1 MADIAINWDAGASA
15 NPHGPLG
22 VVESAYTGAEKGYE
36 LGQKKATLSAL
47 QGIDFSDPA
56 SIDKGVAATVRTGNA
71 ELGSAIQNLAFTR
84 QLRSQLPAMLDKL
97 GKLGADDS
105 TQSSGAEAPASPS
118 APDHVAETFTMAKDA
133 ADKLAATPAADR
145 PAAFAQIKQ
154 DMLKR
159 GIPEGAIDAAGQDLS
174 DAGLAALSQ
183 HYGELLAHTQHQ
195 MSPTGEAPT
204 VTPHASNGWA
214 FKLMGDPE
222 LQANIGFMK
231 GQGLD
236 FSPMIES
243 ARAMTAPEF
252 AKQAEV
258 RHAAEI
264 AAANKGVE
272 IAGAG
277 PLADIEARKAAEIKA
292 LTMPYDIALES
303 AKADIA
309 AKHDFISVPEI
320 GEDGKPTGRAITYRK
335 DTAIT
340 AGAGGKPV
348 GKSQSP
354 GEAGGQADDAHIFM
368 AKYRDEANQASI
380 QSDINARDQSL
391 AAAHMAQTLNP
402 SNLTPWLAK
411 NANTLNGLGI
421 KIAAKDANNL
431 STYQTLVAQNLKS
444 AIAVYPKNMGEF
456 HAIQN
461 AVADAKSPGDAAALA
476 LTETAAIHDAAQ
488 RQKQFRVDWAAQN
501 PGKYSERDFQ
511 TAWAKQPGANQSVFA
526 SPLFRDLKING
537 KPAVTVYP
545 QPYTDG
551 HVYGIFMPG
560 TPQKT
565 PFRVR

>member
-1 MADIAINWDAGASA
+1 
-15 NPHGPLG
+15 
-22 VVESAYTGAEKGYE
+22 V
-36 LGQKKATLSAL
+36 
-47 QGIDFSDPA
+47 
-56 SIDKGVAATVRTGNA
+56 
-71 ELGSAIQNLAFTR
+71 
-84 QLRSQLPAMLDKL
+84 
-97 GKLGADDS
+97 
-105 TQSSGAEAPASPS
+105 
-118 APDHVAETFTMAKDA
+118 
-133 ADKLAATPAADR
+133 
-145 PAAFAQIKQ
+145 
-154 DMLKR
+154 
-159 GIPEGAIDAAGQDLS
+159 
-174 DAGLAALSQ
+174 
-183 HYGELLAHTQHQ
+183 
-195 MSPTGEAPT
+195 
-204 VTPHASNGWA
+204 
-214 FKLMGDPE
+214 
-222 LQANIGFMK
+222 
-231 GQGLD
+231 
-236 FSPMIES
+236 
-243 ARAMTAPEF
+243 
-252 AKQAEV
+252 
-258 RHAAEI
+258 EI
-264 AAANKGVE
+264 AAAPILAQIAAGTEVAKQEKLIPVDVKRAAGV
-272 IAGAG
+272 
-277 PLADIEARKAAEIKA
+277 KAATI
-292 LTMPYDIALES
+292 PYDVAL
-303 AKADIA
+303 ARAQADIA
-309 AKHDFISVPEI
+309 AQHDVIKVPEI
-320 GEDGKPTGRAITYRK
+320 GPDGQPTGRDTVYRK
-335 DTAIT
+335 DTALA
-340 AGAGGKPV
+340 AGANGKPI

-368 AKYRDEANQASI
+368 TRYKDEANQQAI

-565 PFRVR
+565 VFRAR